1 MKKAIKYIF
10 ILGVFLGFQFYLGMP
25 TFQWGFFGLPLMLLF
40 VTGIIY
46 VLERTAQLK
55 KPKSARKPLIVPGIL
70 LTLAIIYAV
79 VIPLSTSWSLFRAA
93 DYRNMIGQVEIG
105 NSFAKDVAPI
115 SIDKIRVVDQ
125 SLAYRLGDKVLG
137 TQPSLGSQAH
147 LGVFRIQKVN
157 GEFVWVAPL
166 IHSGFFKWWS
176 NGEGTPGYVVVP
188 ATGSG
193 DVRLVQEIDGKPIHI
208 KYQPGGFGF
217 DYLKR
222 HIYFNGYMTTGYT
235 DYTFEIDDKGT
246 PYWVVSLYDKNVG
259 FAGNNVYGIIVIHA
273 MTGEIQEYS
282 IADAPLWIDRI
293 QPKSFVQRQ
302 LDDWGEFVHGWWNPS
317 NEEKLTTTP
326 GMSLVYDQNDKSYWY
341 TGLTSV
347 GSDEGTVG
355 FVLVDTRTKKTTW
368 YKQIGATE
376 QAAMISAMGKVQEKG
391 YQASFPLTYNINGV
405 PTYVM
410 PLKDQAGLIKMYSMV
425 SVQDYSVVAV
435 GNTLQESIRAYKN
448 VLNSTANNIQSEN
461 TSKRYSLRT
470 IISRVASD
478 VRNGNTFY
486 YITLKDYE
494 HKLFIGSSTVSTE
507 LPISQ
512 VGDSVLLTY
521 DEGLTPLVDIVVF
534 DNLQIN
540 PIKTENAEIESQ
552 KP

>member
-1 MKKAIKYIF
+1 MKKTVSYLF
-10 ILGVFLGFQFYLGMP
+10 IIGAFVAFQLYLGMP
-25 TFQWGFFGLPLMLLF
+25 TFQWGFFGLPLMFLF
-40 VTGIIY
+40 ITGIIY
-46 VLERTAQLK
+46 LLERARQLK
-55 KPKSARKPLIVPGIL
+55 KTKSERKPLIVPGIL
-70 LTLAIIYAV
+70 LFLSIIFAFV
-79 VIPLSTSWSLFRAA
+79 VPLVSSWSLFRAD
-93 DYRNMIGQVEIG
+93 DYRNLIKTVEIG
-105 NSFAKDVAPI
+105 KSFGKDVAPI

-157 GEFVWVAPL
+157 DEFVWVAPL

-176 NGEGTPGYVVVP
+176 NSEGAPGYVVVP
-188 ATGSG
+188 ATGKG
-193 DVRLVQEIDGKPIHI
+193 DVRLVQEIDGKPLKI

-217 DYLKR
+217 DYLTR
-222 HIYFNGYMTTGYT
+222 HIYFNGYMTTGFT
-235 DYTFEIDDKGT
+235 DYTFEIDDKGM
-246 PYWVVSLYDKNVG
+246 PFWVVTLYDKNVG
-259 FAGNNVYGIIVIHA
+259 FSGNDAYGIAVVNA

-282 IADAPLWIDRI
+282 IEDAPLWIDRI
-293 QPKSFVQRQ
+293 QPKEFVQRQ

-448 VLNSTANNIQSEN
+448 VLNSTDNNIQSE
-461 TSKRYSLRT
+461 SSSQRFDLRT
-470 IISRVASD
+470 TISRLASD

-486 YITLKDYE
+486 YLTLTGYE
-494 HKLFIGSSTVSTE
+494 HKMFIGSSTVSDE

-512 VGDSVLLTY
+512 VGDSVVLTY
-521 DEGLTPLVDIVVF
+521 DEGLQPLIDIVVF
-534 DNLQIN
+534 DNLQVN
-540 PIKTENAEIESQ
+540 PTKTESKEIQ
-552 KP
+552 KVE